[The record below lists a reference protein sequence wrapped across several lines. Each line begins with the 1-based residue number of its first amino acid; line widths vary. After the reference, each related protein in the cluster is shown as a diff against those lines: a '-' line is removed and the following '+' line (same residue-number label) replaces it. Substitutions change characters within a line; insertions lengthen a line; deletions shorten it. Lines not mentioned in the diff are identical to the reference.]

1 MIHPT
6 AIVDPGARL
15 AASVKVGPYCIIGPE
30 VEIGEACEFQ
40 AHVYAQGPIK
50 IGARNQFF
58 PYSTI
63 GVVPQ
68 DLKFQGERS
77 ETVIGDDN
85 TFREFVTVHRG
96 TKGGGALTKLGNGC
110 LVMAYTHIAH
120 DCIVG
125 NKVILGN
132 GVTLAGHVVIQDFA
146 NVGAFSG
153 VHQFCRVGM
162 HALIGGYSVIT
173 QDVLPFSRTVAERE
187 VKNYGLNK
195 IGLERRGYSEEQ
207 MNALHHAFRL
217 LLSSKLNTSQALEQI
232 RADGTP
238 SPEVQQLIT
247 FIESSERGVI
257 K

>member
-6 AIVDPGARL
+6 AIVDPSARL
-15 AASVKVGPYCIIGPE
+15 APSVQVGPYCIVGPE
-30 VEIGEACEFQ
+30 VEIGEDCELM
-40 AHVYAQGPIK
+40 AHLYVQGPIE
-50 IGARNQFF
+50 IGARNKFF

-85 TFREFVTVHRG
+85 TFREFVTLHRG
-96 TKGGGALTKLGNGC
+96 TKGGGALTSVGNGC
-110 LVMAYTHIAH
+110 LVMAYTHVAH
-120 DCIVG
+120 DCLIG

-153 VHQFCRVGM
+153 IHQFCRVGA

-187 VKNYGLNK
+187 VKAYGLNK
-195 IGLERRGYSEEQ
+195 VGLERRGYTPQQ
-207 MNALHHAFRL
+207 MDALHHAFRL
-217 LLSSKLNTSQALEQI
+217 LLSSKLNTSQAVQQI
-232 RADGTP
+232 RAEGTL
-238 SPEVQQLIT
+238 SPEVQQLIA
-247 FIESSERGVI
+247 FIESSQRGVI